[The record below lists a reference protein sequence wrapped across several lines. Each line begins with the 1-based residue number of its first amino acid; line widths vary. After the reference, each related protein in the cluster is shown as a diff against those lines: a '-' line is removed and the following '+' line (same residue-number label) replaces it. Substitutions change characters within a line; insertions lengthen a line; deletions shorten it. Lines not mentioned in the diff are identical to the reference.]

1 MDYHNECGA
10 MFYKTD
16 QPISAQNSLK
26 TRATHRWR
34 VFQEKQQKC
43 KQMYPRV
50 D

>member
-26 TRATHRWR
+26 TRATGNKKHSKYRIA
-34 VFQEKQQKC
+34 V
-43 KQMYPRV
+43 PRY
-50 D
+50 